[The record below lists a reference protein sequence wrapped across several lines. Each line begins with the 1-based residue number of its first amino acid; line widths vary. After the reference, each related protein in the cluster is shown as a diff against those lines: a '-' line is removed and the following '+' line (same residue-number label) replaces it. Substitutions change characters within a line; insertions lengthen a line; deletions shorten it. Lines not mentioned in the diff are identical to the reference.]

1 MIRGAYRPLFAPRD
15 MRLGPL
21 ARLMRVNPL
30 IVAVLVLLGAIGV
43 MMLYSVADGHWQ
55 PYASR
60 QAIRFVA
67 AFFAMLVIA
76 MTDLRVWLKFAYPA
90 YLCGLLLLV
99 AVEAVG
105 AIGKGGQRWLDLGF
119 MRLQP
124 SEVMKIALVLALARY
139 YHARHVWTARRLV
152 SLPLPAAMIAVP
164 VLLVAAEPDLGTALM
179 LLMTGLVVIFLAG
192 APRWLFVAG
201 AIAGAVAVPVVWSQM
216 HDYQK
221 QRVLTFLDPEKD
233 PLGAGYQIIQSK
245 IALGSGG
252 VHGKGWMKGT
262 QSHLDFLPEMKTDF
276 IFTVLAEEFGLVG
289 ALAVLGLYMLVVGY
303 GLWVGLTCRNQF
315 GRLLAAGLS
324 FVIFS
329 YVFIN
334 IGMVTGLLPVVGVPL
349 PLISYGG
356 SALFT
361 MMLAMGLVFSVAIH
375 RELAIPR
382 RAR

>member
-1 MIRGAYRPLFAPRD
+1 MIRSAHRPLFAPRD
-15 MRLGPL
+15 MRLGIL
-21 ARLMRVNPL
+21 ARLARINLL
-30 IVAVLVLLGAIGV
+30 IVAALLVLGAIGV

-60 QAIRFVA
+60 QAIRFAA
-67 AFFAMLVIA
+67 AFFVMIA
-76 MTDLRVWLKFAYPA
+76 MATIDLRIWLKLAYPA
-90 YLCGLLLLV
+90 YVLGLVLLV
-99 AVEAVG
+99 AVEAIG
-105 AIGKGGQRWLDLGF
+105 TIGKGGQRWLDLGI

-124 SEVMKIALVLALARY
+124 SEVMKVALVLALARY
-139 YHARHVWTARRLV
+139 YHARHVWTAGRLI
-152 SLPLPAAMIAVP
+152 SLPLPVAMIAVP
-164 VLLVAAEPDLGTALM
+164 VVLVAAEPDLGTALI

-201 AIAGAVAVPVVWSQM
+201 ALAAAVAVPVVWSQM

-221 QRVLTFLDPEKD
+221 QRVQTFLNPEKD

-252 VHGKGWMKGT
+252 VHGKGWLKGT

-276 IFTVLAEEFGLVG
+276 IFTVLVEEFGLVG
-289 ALAVLGLYMLVVGY
+289 GLLVLGLFLLVIGH
-303 GLWVGLTCRNQF
+303 GLWVGLGCRNQF
-315 GRLLAAGLS
+315 GRLLAAGLA

-361 MMLAMGLVFSVAIH
+361 MM
-375 RELAIPR
+375 
-382 RAR
+382 

>member
-1 MIRGAYRPLFAPRD
+1 MMRGAHRPLFAPRD

-21 ARLMRVNPL
+21 ARLARINPA
-30 IVAVLVLLGAIGV
+30 IVLALLALGGIGV

-60 QAIRFVA
+60 QAIRFAA
-67 AFFAMLVIA
+67 AFAGMLVVA
-76 MTDLRVWLKFAYPA
+76 MIDLRVWLKLAYPA
-90 YLCGLLLLV
+90 YVVGLILLV

-105 AIGKGGQRWLDLGF
+105 TIGKGGQRWLDLGV

-139 YHARHVWTARRLV
+139 YHARHIWSASRLV
-152 SLPLPAAMIAVP
+152 SLPIPIAMIAVP
-164 VLLVAAEPDLGTALM
+164 VAFVAAEPDLGTALI

-192 APRWLFVAG
+192 APRWMFVAG
-201 AIAGAVAVPVVWSQM
+201 TVAASVAVPVVWSRM

-221 QRVLTFLDPEKD
+221 QRLLTFLDPEKD

-252 VHGKGWMKGT
+252 VHGKGWLKGT
-262 QSHLDFLPEMKTDF
+262 QSHLDFLPEIKTDF
-276 IFTVLAEEFGLVG
+276 IFTVLSEEFGLVG
-289 ALAVLGLYMLVVGY
+289 ALVVIALYLIVIGY

-356 SALFT
+356 SAQFT
-361 MMLAMGLVFSVAIH
+361 MMLAMGLIFSVAIH